1 MKIVILD
8 GEIANPGDLSWEGIG
23 ELGELTVYNNT
34 RRDELLPRLQDAEI
48 VITNKVPLWEDA
60 IQAAPQLKYIG
71 LLSTGYNQIDIKAAA
86 LRGIPVCNVPEY
98 STSGVAQHTFALLLE
113 VCNQVGYHSR
123 EVHQGRW
130 QNSGE
135 WCFWDKPVIE
145 LAGKTIG
152 VIGFGNIGKAVARI
166 AKAFGMKVLASGSK
180 PNAEGEALAEY
191 VPLEKLLA
199 ESDVVTLHCPLLPA
213 TEELINQETIA
224 QMKEGAI
231 VINTARGG
239 LICEADLAHA
249 LQSGKLRAAAV
260 DVVSKEPIKADN
272 PLLKLENCFITPHI
286 AWVSHDARKRLL
298 QVVESNIKAYL
309 KGQPENKVN

>member
-1 MKIVILD
+1 
-8 GEIANPGDLSWEGIG
+8 
-23 ELGELTVYNNT
+23 
-34 RRDELLPRLQDAEI
+34 
-48 VITNKVPLWEDA
+48 
-60 IQAAPQLKYIG
+60 
-71 LLSTGYNQIDIKAAA
+71 
-86 LRGIPVCNVPEY
+86 
-98 STSGVAQHTFALLLE
+98 
-113 VCNQVGYHSR
+113 
-123 EVHQGRW
+123 
-130 QNSGE
+130 
-135 WCFWDKPVIE
+135 
-145 LAGKTIG
+145 
-152 VIGFGNIGKAVARI
+152 
-166 AKAFGMKVLASGSK
+166 MKVLASGSK

-213 TEELINQETIA
+213 TEQLINKETIA

-231 VINTARGG
+231 LINTARGG
-239 LICEADLAHA
+239 LICEADLADA